1 MSDLNPQFP
10 NYSPPQGLSSADK
23 QQAGPL
29 TKMIGKMIG
38 PKLKPKLLGRMKG
51 IKADQSV
58 HVGHKKVKFY

>member
-1 MSDLNPQFP
+1 
-10 NYSPPQGLSSADK
+10 
-23 QQAGPL
+23 
-29 TKMIGKMIG
+29 MIGKMIG